1 MPNEPNQASPADLAS
16 PLAEKSA
23 PSAEQTSP
31 PRRKRKR
38 PSVKLICFLLLCV
51 FPAYCFGAVALHFLC
66 YWLEIRTDTNGAV
79 SPATAA
85 PFEQPVRDALKP
97 ALTQKYGL
105 KDFDVKYTRPGW
117 FIGERRICSAGWNP
131 AGTIRIKVVTADGKR
146 YFEIAED
153 VARIKRETP
162 GLPQCPFVL
171 EFDQP
176 LGDLKTAEDWR
187 NAFDFHNDSGF
198 VIIVIP
204 DPVRGYDGRIEWH
217 TDDFT
222 PTVDPDAKEE
232 AQE

>member
-1 MPNEPNQASPADLAS
+1 MKQD
-16 PLAEKSA
+16 SA
-23 PSAEQTSP
+23 PVSSAVESAP
-31 PRRKRKR
+31 PMNRKR
-38 PSVKLICFLLLCV
+38 PSVKLIGFLLLCV
-51 FPAYCFGAVALHFLC
+51 FPAYCFCAVALHFLY
-66 YWLEIRTDTNGAV
+66 YWLEIHPDTNGAI

-85 PFEQPVRDALKP
+85 PFEQPVRDTLKH
-97 ALTQKYGL
+97 ALTRKYGL

-117 FIGERRICSAGWNP
+117 FIGERRVCNAGWNP
-131 AGTIRIKVVTADGKR
+131 AGTIRIKVVTPTGKR

-176 LGDLKTAEDWR
+176 FGDLKTAEDWR

-204 DPVRGYDGRIEWH
+204 DAVRGYDGHIEWH

-222 PTVDPDAKEE
+222 PTVDPDLDTEQE

>member
-1 MPNEPNQASPADLAS
+1 MISSETSHAL
-16 PLAEKSA
+16 
-23 PSAEQTSP
+23 SAEQHAPTTEQSAP
-31 PRRKRKR
+31 PRKKRKR
-38 PSVKLICFLLLCV
+38 LSVRLICVLLLCV

-66 YWLEIRTDTNGAV
+66 YRLEIHADPNGAV

-85 PFEQPVRDALKP
+85 PFEQPVRDALKST
-97 ALTQKYGL
+97 LMEKYGL

-117 FIGERRICSAGWNP
+117 FIGERRICNAGWNP

-153 VARIKRETP
+153 AARIKRETP
-162 GLPQCPFVL
+162 GLPRCPFVL

-176 LGDLKTAEDWR
+176 AGDLKTADDWR
-187 NAFDFHNDSGF
+187 TVFDFQNDPGF

-204 DPVRGYDGRIEWH
+204 DAIRGYDGRIEWH

-222 PTVDPDAKEE
+222 PTVDPHPDTV
-232 AQE
+232 QEVQQ

>member
-1 MPNEPNQASPADLAS
+1 MPNEPNQASLADLAS
-16 PLAEKSA
+16 PLAEESA
-23 PSAEQTSP
+23 PPAEQTSP

-66 YWLEIRTDTNGAV
+66 YWLEIHTDTNGAV

-85 PFEQPVRDALKP
+85 PFEQPVRDALKS

-117 FIGERRICSAGWNP
+117 FIGERRVCNAGWNP
-131 AGTIRIKVVTADGKR
+131 AGTIRVKVVTADGKR

-176 LGDLKTAEDWR
+176 FGDLKTAEDWR
-187 NAFDFHNDSGF
+187 TAFDFHNDSGF

>member
-1 MPNEPNQASPADLAS
+1 MQNEAAQAQP
-16 PLAEKSA
+16 
-23 PSAEQTSP
+23 AEQVPP
-31 PRRKRKR
+31 PRKKRKR
-38 PSVKLICFLLLCV
+38 LSVKLICFLLLCV
-51 FPAYCFGAVALHFLC
+51 FPAYCFFAVALHFLC
-66 YWLEIRTDTNGAV
+66 YWLEIHPDTNGAV
-79 SPATAA
+79 SPAKAA
-85 PFEQPVRDALKP
+85 SFEQPVRDALKP
-97 ALTQKYGL
+97 ALTEKYGL

-117 FIGERRICSAGWNP
+117 FIGERRICSMSWNP
-131 AGTIRIKVVTADGKR
+131 AGAIRIKVVTADGKR

-153 VARIKRETP
+153 VARIKRGTP

-176 LGDLKTAEDWR
+176 FGDLKTAEDWR

-222 PTVDPDAKEE
+222 PTADPDE
-232 AQE
+232 ANTVQEVQE

>member
-1 MPNEPNQASPADLAS
+1 MPNQIIQAPPAGLAS
-16 PLAEKSA
+16 PSE
-23 PSAEQTSP
+23 EQSSP
-31 PRRKRKR
+31 PRKKRKC
-38 PSVKLICFLLLCV
+38 PSVKVICLLLLCV

-66 YWLEIRTDTNGAV
+66 YWLEIHPDTNGAV
-79 SPATAA
+79 SPAEAA

-97 ALTQKYGL
+97 VLTEKYGL

-117 FIGERRICSAGWNP
+117 FIGERHICTMGWNP

-176 LGDLKTAEDWR
+176 AGDLKTAEDWR
-187 NAFDFHNDSGF
+187 NAYDFYNGSGF

-204 DPVRGYDGRIEWH
+204 DAVRGYDGQKDWY

-222 PTVDPDAKEE
+222 PTVDPDAGNEV
-232 AQE
+232 QEVQE

>member
-1 MPNEPNQASPADLAS
+1 MKEPAPMPNETNQAPPADLAS
-16 PLAEKSA
+16 PPADQS
-23 PSAEQTSP
+23 SP
-31 PRRKRKR
+31 PRKKRKR
-38 PSVKLICFLLLCV
+38 LPFRLICLLLLCV
-51 FPAYCFGAVALHFLC
+51 FPAYCFCAVAIHFLC
-66 YWLEIRTDTNGAV
+66 YWLEIHTDTNGAV

-97 ALTQKYGL
+97 ALMEKYGL

-117 FIGERRICSAGWNP
+117 FIGDRRICAMGWNP

-176 LGDLKTAEDWR
+176 AGDLKTAEDWR
-187 NAFDFHNDSGF
+187 TAFDFYNEPGF
-198 VIIVIP
+198 VVIVIP
-204 DPVRGYDGRIEWH
+204 DAVRGYDGQKDWH

-232 AQE
+232 VRE

>member
-1 MPNEPNQASPADLAS
+1 MPDETTQAQP
-16 PLAEKSA
+16 
-23 PSAEQTSP
+23 AEQVSP
-31 PRRKRKR
+31 HRKKRKR
-38 PSVKLICFLLLCV
+38 PSVKLICFLLLCG
-51 FPAYCFGAVALHFLC
+51 FPAYCFCAVALHFLC
-66 YWLEIRTDTNGAV
+66 YWLEIHTDTNGAV
-79 SPATAA
+79 SPATAV

-105 KDFDVKYTRPGW
+105 RDFDVKYTRPGW
-117 FIGERRICSAGWNP
+117 FIGDRRICNAGWNP
-131 AGTIRIKVVTADGKR
+131 AGAIRIKVVTADGKR

-176 LGDLKTAEDWR
+176 AGDLKTADDWR
-187 NAFDFHNDSGF
+187 TVFDFQNDPGF

-204 DPVRGYDGRIEWH
+204 DAIRGYDGRIEWH

-222 PTVDPDAKEE
+222 PTVDPDAENE
-232 AQE
+232 VRE